1 MTDRREAVA
10 EDLRA
15 LATDLKSLVESA
27 TTDPKE
33 RQRKERIW
41 RVLYAVLGAVTTLV
55 ARRAAT
61 KAWGILTG
69 EQPPLPG
76 AAQRR

>member
-1 MTDRREAVA
+1 MSNRREAVA

-15 LATDLKSLVESA
+15 LATDLKSLIESA

-33 RQRKERIW
+33 RKRKERLW
-41 RVLYAVLGAVTTLV
+41 QGLYAGMGIVTTLV

-61 KAWGILTG
+61 KAWTVLTG
-69 EQPPLPG
+69 EQPPIPG
-76 AAQRR
+76 RT